1 MSILSIRL
9 NKEEEKILQSL
20 MTQSNMDK
28 STIVKKSLF
37 DLYENY
43 YDKIEIEKF
52 EEKEKK
58 GKVSFISSDNVL
70 KMINDTCV

>member
-9 NKEEEKILQSL
+9 NKEEKILQSL
-20 MTQSNMDK
+20 MTKFNMDK

-37 DLYENY
+37 DLYEDY
-43 YDKIEIEKF
+43 FDKIEIEKF

-58 GKVSFISSDNVL
+58 GRVSFISSDDVL
-70 KMINDTCV
+70 KMITDTSV